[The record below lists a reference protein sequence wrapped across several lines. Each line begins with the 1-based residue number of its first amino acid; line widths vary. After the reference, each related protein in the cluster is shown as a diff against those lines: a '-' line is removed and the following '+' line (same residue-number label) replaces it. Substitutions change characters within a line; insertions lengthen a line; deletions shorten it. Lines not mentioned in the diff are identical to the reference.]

1 MYEAINRIVRV
12 LKKIVPEPVVRPL
25 RPAYHYALSFL
36 MALSYGFPARRM
48 TVIGIGGTK
57 GKSTVAEMVF
67 AILKEAG
74 YTPALIGTI
83 RFAVGDEST
92 PNLFKMTMPGRGFIQ
107 RYLAEALK
115 KGATHA
121 VVELT
126 TEGAR
131 EYRHLFLYPALMV
144 MTNVQREHIES
155 HGSFEKY
162 VARKWEIV
170 RELERSPKRQAIIA
184 NQDDEWNARFVDAS
198 VPLCIPYSIGDI
210 GNIDT
215 SHNQVSFSYKEKVF
229 RIPMPGTF
237 NAVNALAAL
246 KVAETLA
253 IPLETAQGAL
263 ARLPTVRGRVE
274 LIDAGQDFVAVV
286 DYAHTPDSLRAL
298 YEAFPDRRKICV
310 LGNTGGGRDTWKRP
324 EMGSIAEKACEKVIL
339 TNEDPYD
346 EDPRAIVEAMAHGM
360 RRPPEIIMDR
370 RAAIRA
376 ALSAAKAGDAVL
388 VSGKGTDPFIMGAR
402 GTKEPWSDARVV
414 YEELV
419 RLRAQN

>member
-107 RYLAEALK
+107 RYLAAALK

-131 EYRHLFLYPALMV
+131 EYRHLFLYPAIMV

-170 RELERSPKRQAIIA
+170 RELERSPKRQAVIA

-198 VPLCIPYSIGDI
+198 VPLRIPYSIGDI

-229 RIPMPGTF
+229 RVPMPGTF

-253 IPLETAQGAL
+253 IPLETAQEAL
-263 ARLPTVRGRVE
+263 TRLPTVRGRVE
-274 LIDAGQDFVAVV
+274 LIDAGQDFIAVV

-324 EMGSIAEKACEKVIL
+324 EMGSIAEEACEKVIL

-346 EDPRAIVEAMAHGM
+346 EDPRAIVEAMARGM
-360 RRPPEIIMDR
+360 RRTPEIIMDR

-388 VSGKGTDPFIMGAR
+388 VSGKGTDPFIMGAA